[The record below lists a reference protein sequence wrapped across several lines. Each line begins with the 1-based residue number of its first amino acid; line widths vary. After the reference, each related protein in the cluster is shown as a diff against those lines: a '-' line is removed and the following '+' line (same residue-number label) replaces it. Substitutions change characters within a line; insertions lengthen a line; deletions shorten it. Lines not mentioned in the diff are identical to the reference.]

1 VKHLPPIDS
10 AIRDAEAIGLAVTP
24 FELEMLDDFADL
36 LLVRNARVNLVGPSE
51 RGRIWCRHV
60 LESLAWTILLEPGIP
75 VVDIGSGA
83 GFPGLVLAIHGYRV
97 VLVEP
102 RRMKHLFHRH
112 VIERL
117 GLKDVEAWH
126 GRIEDFGPARRV
138 QFTARAVTGASSLL
152 EILSDTGSG
161 STLTLRGAP
170 GPAPEESIASAALP
184 SPPLDRP
191 GMLVQYRVP

>member
-1 VKHLPPIDS
+1 M
-10 AIRDAEAIGLAVTP
+10 RDAEALGAAVTP
-24 FELEMLDDFADL
+24 LELEVLDGFADL
-36 LLVRNARVNLVGPSE
+36 LLTRNERVNLVGPSE
-51 RGRIWCRHV
+51 RGRIWSRHV
-60 LESLAWTILLEPGIP
+60 LESLSWTILLEPGIT

-112 VIERL
+112 VIERMD
-117 GLKDVEAWH
+117 LKDVEAWH
-126 GRIEDFGPARRV
+126 GRIEDFTPAGTV
-138 QFTARAVTGASSLL
+138 QFTARAVTGAAGLL
-152 EILSDTGSG
+152 AILSGRGSG
-161 STLTLRGAP
+161 STLTLRAAP
-170 GPAPEESIASAALP
+170 GPAPDGSIASVVLP